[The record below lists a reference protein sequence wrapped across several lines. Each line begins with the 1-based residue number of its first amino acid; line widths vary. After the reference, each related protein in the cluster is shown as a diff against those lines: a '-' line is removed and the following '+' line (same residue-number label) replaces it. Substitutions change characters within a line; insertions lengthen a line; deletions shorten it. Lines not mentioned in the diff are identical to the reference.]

1 MRLNNGLPRRIVT
14 GGILVVTILA
24 TLPIIAGR
32 WDSVVP
38 YWYNAVPLV
47 LNVLPALLGLLVITL
62 YLVVSHLLAARSGAL
77 VVGWS
82 LIGSA
87 VIPMAL
93 LALVGDPLYILFT
106 RTVSSQVT
114 GASHSVQ
121 L

>member
-1 MRLNNGLPRRIVT
+1 LPRRLVT
-14 GGILVVTILA
+14 GGIVVVTILA
-24 TLPIIAGR
+24 TLPIFAGR

-38 YWYNAVPLV
+38 YWYNAAPLV
-47 LNVLPALLGLLVITL
+47 FNFLPALLGLLVVTL
-62 YLVVSHLLAARSGAL
+62 YLVGSHLLAARSGAL

-82 LIGSA
+82 LVGSV